1 MPRRGLPNR
10 NITMSFYPPL
20 PTDPFYV
27 REFYARWNN
36 VNGTRHELQDTRRGF
51 LAVHVG
57 HALWAD
63 WVGREFATERL
74 VGEY

>member
-1 MPRRGLPNR
+1 
-10 NITMSFYPPL
+10 MSFYPAL
-20 PTDPFYV
+20 PTDTKSVMDLY
-27 REFYARWNN
+27 EQLN
-36 VNGTRHELQDTRRGF
+36 VITRLHLQATRQGF

-74 VGEY
+74 VGEYCPA